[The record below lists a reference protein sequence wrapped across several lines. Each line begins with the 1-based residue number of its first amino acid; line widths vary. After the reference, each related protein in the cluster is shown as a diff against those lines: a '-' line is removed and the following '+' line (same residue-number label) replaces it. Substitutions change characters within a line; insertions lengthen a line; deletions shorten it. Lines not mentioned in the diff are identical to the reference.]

1 MTNSQLYIAIGLP
14 CLTLIFSF
22 ALQFFAIRDLRS
34 ETREFRT
41 ELRSD
46 FRDFKAEIREDLQ
59 SMRAAIEI
67 LTGKVIEIDKR
78 LSVIEDRYGRP

>member
-1 MTNSQLYIAIGLP
+1 MTNSQLYSAIELP

-22 ALQFFAIRDLRS
+22 TVQFFAVRDLRS

-41 ELRSD
+41 ELRGE
-46 FRDFKAEIREDLQ
+46 FRYFKAEIREDLQ

-67 LTGKVIEIDKR
+67 LTGKVAEIHKR
-78 LSVIEDRYGRP
+78 LSVIEDRYARS